1 MFLRDKIISEAIAIV
16 GSSNYAIAS
25 GNRFDNAEKI
35 CRAFINSAIEEVY
48 LSVNWP
54 QGIERIPRTKGYAE
68 KFTKVAIK
76 DCVKVITITPSKM
89 EWYIDK
95 KELYFKS
102 AKLEGGFYYSAKLL
116 KDILVNKETDLPY
129 TFSTLCAMYLAS
141 AIAHSLYS
149 ESIFTEGLRGAY
161 LQKIEETRKL
171 HHFDYHLVNS
181 ARFS

>member
-16 GSSNYAIAS
+16 GSSNYAITS
-25 GNRFDNAEKI
+25 GNRADNAEKI
-35 CRAFINSAIEEVY
+35 CGAFINSAIEEVY
-48 LSVNWP
+48 LSINWP
-54 QGIERIPRTKGYAE
+54 QAIERIPRTDGDE
-68 KFTKVAIK
+68 DKFTKIAIA
-76 DCVKVITITPSKM
+76 DCVKVITISPSKM
-89 EWYIDK
+89 EWYINK

-102 AKLEGGFYYSAKLL
+102 DKLEGGFYYSASLL
-116 KDILVNKETDLPY
+116 KDILANKQVDLPY

-149 ESIFTEGLRGAY
+149 ESVFTEGLRVAY

-171 HHFDYHLVNS
+171 HQFNYHLVNS